1 MIQLKQSEESNK
13 TTILPRIQQSKNDSE
28 DRYLFY
34 ISTSA
39 FLASF
44 LLYIL
49 YSFLNRYK
57 EANTRLR
64 KLLADERRSLQ
75 QVRQNYSQEL
85 KTRTEME
92 MLLRSCVEDVR
103 KEIARRYKH

>member
-1 MIQLKQSEESNK
+1 MRVV
-13 TTILPRIQQSKNDSE
+13 ILIC
-28 DRYLFY
+28 
-34 ISTSA
+34 A
-39 FLASF
+39 
-44 LLYIL
+44 
-49 YSFLNRYK
+49 RYK

-92 MLLRSCVEDVR
+92 MLLRACVEDVR
-103 KEIARRYKH
+103 KEIARRFVSFQTGIHCFISLMSCIMFQAH